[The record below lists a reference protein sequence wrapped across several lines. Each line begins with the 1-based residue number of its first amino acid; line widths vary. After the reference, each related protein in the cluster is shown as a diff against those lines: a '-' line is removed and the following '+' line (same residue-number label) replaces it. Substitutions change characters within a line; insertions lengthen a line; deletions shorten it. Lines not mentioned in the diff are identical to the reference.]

1 MKYHRT
7 SYHNKTKRDSK
18 RINGLKLS
26 DINAEKEAYTV
37 EGQQQ
42 DQDHH
47 HHRESSESE
56 TDENVSGYLNTFLT
70 YQ

>member
-7 SYHNKTKRDSK
+7 SYHNKSKRDSK

-37 EGQQQ
+37 EGQQP
-42 DQDHH
+42 DQD
-47 HHRESSESE
+47 HHRESSDSE

>member
-42 DQDHH
+42 DQGHN
-47 HHRESSESE
+47 RQSESE